1 MIKSNRSRPVGKSAK
16 FPLSRHPRGHWCKR
30 IKTPDGWKTFYYGR
44 IADDPDGAKALELW
58 KHEDQ
63 ARREGRTPPPMPGA
77 EDQSTILTTKRLANA
92 FLNFKNQQV
101 ESGELK
107 PRSLRELRM
116 AAERMIAAIGK
127 SRRADDLGPDDFERI
142 RLEIS
147 KHCGP
152 VRTKNEITR
161 IKGIFRWAYKQ
172 GLIEKLPR
180 YGAAFDPPT
189 AKTIRLARAAKGSR
203 LFTPEEIRKLLK
215 LANVRLRAHV
225 LLALNCGFGQSD
237 LAELTFQAIDL
248 KTGWVDFAR
257 VKTGAPRRCWLW
269 PETCQAVQEAI
280 EDRVE
285 PVDPSYENLIFLTR
299 YGMPIVRNFSGCAE
313 DTVGICFR
321 SLLKRAKLDGCGL
334 SFYRLRHTHR
344 NVSDTVQ
351 DQPAAN
357 FIMGHID
364 DSMPGNYRGAIGDD
378 RLRRVSECVRTW
390 LYGAD
395 DGTEAEE
402 PDTVPFVSTKT
413 G

>member
-1 MIKSNRSRPVGKSAK
+1 MNQSNRSRPVRKSTK

-30 IKTPDGWKTFYYGR
+30 IKTPSGWKTFYFGR
-44 IADDPDGAKALELW
+44 IDVDPDGVKALKLW
-58 KHEDQ
+58 QHEDQ
-63 ARREGRTPPPMPGA
+63 SHREGRTPPPVPGA
-77 EDQSTILTTKRLANA
+77 EDQSDILTTKRLANK
-92 FLNFKNQQV
+92 FLNFKNLQV

-127 SRRADDLGPDDFERI
+127 TRRADDLGPDDFERI

-152 VRTKNEITR
+152 TRTKNEITR

-189 AKTIRLARAAKGSR
+189 AKTIRLASAAKGSR
-203 LFTPEEIRKLLK
+203 LFTPEEIQNLLK
-215 LANVRLRAHV
+215 LANVRLKAHI

-248 KTGWVDFAR
+248 KNGWIDFAR

-269 PETCQAVQEAI
+269 PETCRAVQDAI

-285 PVDPSYENLIFLTR
+285 PVDPSFENLVFLTR
-299 YGMPIVRNFSGCAE
+299 YGLPIVRNFSGCAE

-321 SLLKRAKLDGCGL
+321 SLLKRAGLAESGL

-344 NVSDTVQ
+344 NVSDTAQ

-357 FIMGHID
+357 FIMGRID

-395 DGTEAEE
+395 EDTEADG
-402 PDTVPFVSTKT
+402 PDTVPFPSTKT